1 MKEIKT
7 LIDEE
12 KLQERIKQLGEQLTK
27 VYEGEEVTVVCI
39 LKGSI
44 YFTVDLTKHIKN
56 DKLQIEFIQLSS
68 YGKETISSGKV
79 DMRLD
84 LRDSVEGKN
93 LLIVEDII
101 DTGRTLKYL
110 IEYLKTKN
118 AKTIKLCTLLDK
130 PERREYDINVDFVG
144 FNIPNKFVLGYG
156 LDYEENYRNLP
167 YIGYIED

>member
-7 LIDEE
+7 LIDEQ

-27 VYEGEEVTVVCI
+27 EYEGEPLTVVCI

-44 YFTVDLTKHIKN
+44 YFTVDLTKHIKSDN
-56 DKLQIEFIQLSS
+56 LQLEFIQLSS

-79 DMRLD
+79 DRRLD

-110 IEYLKTKN
+110 IEYL
-118 AKTIKLCTLLDK
+118 
-130 PERREYDINVDFVG
+130 NV
-144 FNIPNKFVLGYG
+144 
-156 LDYEENYRNLP
+156 
-167 YIGYIED
+167 